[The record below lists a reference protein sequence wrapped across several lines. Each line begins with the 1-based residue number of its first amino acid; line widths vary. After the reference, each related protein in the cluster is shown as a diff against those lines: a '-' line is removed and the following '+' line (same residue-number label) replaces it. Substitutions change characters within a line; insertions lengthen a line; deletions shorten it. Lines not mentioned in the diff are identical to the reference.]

1 MCAVV
6 HNGVMATEIAKEH
19 RDENQHTQGGF
30 QKRQTKEAS
39 QKRTSGTLPDVQGP
53 RKANGENR
61 FRGDRMTITIQE
73 GRYTGTV
80 EEDSTTGARWKWTIH
95 ECLFPGN
102 KHADPDVR
110 EHTTDARWPA
120 KIACVADCMAAIM
133 LMIAEDKRVEE
144 ALIAKGPRKYKI
156 EDFIGDVTA

>member
-1 MCAVV
+1 M
-6 HNGVMATEIAKEH
+6 K
-19 RDENQHTQGGF
+19 
-30 QKRQTKEAS
+30 
-39 QKRTSGTLPDVQGP
+39 
-53 RKANGENR
+53 
-61 FRGDRMTITIQE
+61 ITIEE
-73 GRYTGTV
+73 GRFTGVV
-80 EEDSTTGARWKWTIH
+80 EQDPKIKNGARWMWTIA
-95 ECLFPGN
+95 ECTFPGN